1 MGAFDIAHLTFRY
14 PGAAVPALE
23 DVSLTIEDGAFL
35 VVCGPS
41 GCGKTTLLR
50 HLKPVL
56 SPHGDRT
63 GSIVLDGT
71 PIGELT
77 GREQASRV
85 GFVLQDP
92 DTQIV
97 CDKVW
102 HELAFGLENL
112 GLASEVIRLRVAEM
126 ASYFGIQH
134 WFERPV
140 CELSGG
146 QKQLLNLASVM
157 AMQPRALVLDEPTA
171 QLDPLAAREFLS
183 TLRTVNRDLG
193 TTVILSEH
201 RLEEALPIA
210 DGVVVLDCGRIV
222 AEGEP
227 RSVCAR
233 LEAVQHPMRR
243 AMPTPARAYLEVE
256 GASAGEGPI
265 PLTVREGRTYLAA
278 RAAEGAVAP
287 APSPVNVG
295 ARQPGSVESALELR
309 DVWFRYARDGEDAL
323 RDLALLVA
331 KGSWHC
337 ILGGNGAGKS
347 TALGIMSRAYA
358 PYRGSVRLFGRDMRR
373 IPARELFSGSLGVLP
388 QDPQALFV
396 HDTVRAD
403 LEDVAGATPKAQDL
417 LEQVAEQ
424 VEIARLLDRHPFDL
438 SGGERQRAG
447 LAKVLLLRPRVLLLD
462 EPTKGLD
469 AAFKERLARVLERV
483 RADGMTIV
491 MASHDVEFCASHAD
505 TCSLLFRGSV
515 VSTAPAREFF
525 AGNSF
530 YTTVANRIGRAV
542 RPDVVVE
549 EDLVELCGGSR

>member
-92 DTQIV
+92 NTQIV
-97 CDKVW
+97 CDRVW

-227 RSVCAR
+227 RSVCAH
-233 LEAVQHPMRR
+233 LETAQHPMRR

-373 IPARELFSGSLGVLP
+373 IPARELFSGLLGVLP

-549 EDLVELCGGSR
+549 EDLVELCGGPR

>member
-358 PYRGSVRLFGRDMRR
+358 PYRGSARLFGRDMRR
-373 IPARELFSGSLGVLP
+373 IPARELFSGLLGVLP

>member
-112 GLASEVIRLRVAEM
+112 GLTSEVIRLRVAEM

-183 TLRTVNRDLG
+183 TLRAVNRDLG

-201 RLEEALPIA
+201 RLEETLPIA

-227 RSVCAR
+227 RSVCAH
-233 LEAVQHPMRR
+233 LEAARHPMRR

-256 GASAGEGPI
+256 GASAGEIPI

-287 APSPVNVG
+287 TSSPVDVG
-295 ARQPGSVESALELR
+295 ARKRDSVESALELR

-323 RDLALLVA
+323 RDLALHVA

-373 IPARELFSGSLGVLP
+373 IPAKELFSGLLGVLP

-403 LEDVAGATPKAQDL
+403 LEDVAGATPKAHAL
-417 LEQVAEQ
+417 IERVAEQ
-424 VEIARLLDRHPFDL
+424 VEIAHLLDRHPFDL

-447 LAKVLLLRPRVLLLD
+447 MAKVLLLRPRVLLLD

-491 MASHDVEFCASHAD
+491 MVSHDVEFCASHAD

-549 EDLVELCGGSR
+549 EDLVELCGGPR

>member
-14 PGAAVPALE
+14 PGAAAPALE

-183 TLRTVNRDLG
+183 TLRAVNRDLG

-201 RLEEALPIA
+201 RLEETLPIA

-227 RSVCAR
+227 RSVCAHAPR
-233 LEAVQHPMRR
+233 HAHPR
-243 AMPTPARAYLEVE
+243 AR
-256 GASAGEGPI
+256 I
-265 PLTVREGRTYLAA
+265 PRGRG
-278 RAAEGAVAP
+278 RV
-287 APSPVNVG
+287 
-295 ARQPGSVESALELR
+295 
-309 DVWFRYARDGEDAL
+309 
-323 RDLALLVA
+323 
-331 KGSWHC
+331 C
-337 ILGGNGAGKS
+337 
-347 TALGIMSRAYA
+347 
-358 PYRGSVRLFGRDMRR
+358 GRDPHSPHGSGGAHVPCCPRGGRR
-373 IPARELFSGSLGVLP
+373 G
-388 QDPQALFV
+388 
-396 HDTVRAD
+396 RAD
-403 LEDVAGATPKAQDL
+403 VEPGGRWRAKA
-417 LEQVAEQ
+417 
-424 VEIARLLDRHPFDL
+424 RFR
-438 SGGERQRAG
+438 R
-447 LAKVLLLRPRVLLLD
+447 KRP
-462 EPTKGLD
+462 
-469 AAFKERLARVLERV
+469 
-483 RADGMTIV
+483 
-491 MASHDVEFCASHAD
+491 
-505 TCSLLFRGSV
+505 
-515 VSTAPAREFF
+515 
-525 AGNSF
+525 
-530 YTTVANRIGRAV
+530 
-542 RPDVVVE
+542 
-549 EDLVELCGGSR
+549 

>member
-1 MGAFDIAHLTFRY
+1 M
-14 PGAAVPALE
+14 
-23 DVSLTIEDGAFL
+23 
-35 VVCGPS
+35 
-41 GCGKTTLLR
+41 
-50 HLKPVL
+50 
-56 SPHGDRT
+56 
-63 GSIVLDGT
+63 
-71 PIGELT
+71 
-77 GREQASRV
+77 
-85 GFVLQDP
+85 
-92 DTQIV
+92 
-97 CDKVW
+97 
-102 HELAFGLENL
+102 
-112 GLASEVIRLRVAEM
+112 
-126 ASYFGIQH
+126 
-134 WFERPV
+134 
-140 CELSGG
+140 
-146 QKQLLNLASVM
+146 
-157 AMQPRALVLDEPTA
+157 LDEPTA

-227 RSVCAR
+227 RSVCAH
-233 LEAVQHPMRR
+233 LETAQHPMRR

-373 IPARELFSGSLGVLP
+373 IPARELFSGLLGVLP

-549 EDLVELCGGSR
+549 EDLVELCGGPR

>member
-373 IPARELFSGSLGVLP
+373 IPARELFSGLLGVLP

>member
-373 IPARELFSGSLGVLP
+373 IPARELFSGLLGVLP

-424 VEIARLLDRHPFDL
+424 VEIDRLLDRHPFDL

>member
-92 DTQIV
+92 NTQIV

-233 LEAVQHPMRR
+233 LETAQHPMRR

-373 IPARELFSGSLGVLP
+373 IPARELFSGLLGVLP

-549 EDLVELCGGSR
+549 EDLVELCGGPR